1 MKEPDFFDFMMEG
14 GDELIGK
21 NKEL

>member
-1 MKEPDFFDFMMEG
+1 MADSDFWDFMMEG